1 MAYLSSVFNFD
12 PVMDPYTAGRTGAG
26 SGAAH
31 VNPMYDYFT
40 TFTPRKLK
48 DLFRAAEFIGVN
60 SAHIYGTVRKFGE
73 FPITRVTFETSVESE
88 RKRHE
93 TLFDTHLRV
102 KGFLTLTS
110 FDVWL
115 TGNSI
120 VSLYEPIRRDLVCT
134 SCHHPE
140 NVTAAAYTFNLDRL
154 EFKIDCRKCGAR
166 QIRAEVKDTKLRDPA
181 KMRLIRWDPKLIDI
195 DANTLT
201 GESEYY
207 YTIPRADVA
216 KVRAGSRLHINHTPM
231 EFLAAMRDR
240 KVFKFE
246 DGAVYH
252 MRMPGPAGLDTQWG
266 LPPIT
271 AAIKLFMFAATL
283 RRANEA
289 IALEHITPFR
299 VMHPSAASPSG
310 DPLTT
315 LNLSR
320 WRQELEQNLRA
331 HRRDP
336 LRVMF
341 SPIPVGVQNVGG
353 DGRAMLTLGE
363 LQEAEK
369 SIVLSLGVPL
379 EFLTGGL
386 GQTRGEV
393 TLRIIE
399 NQLRTHIEGLNGLLQ
414 WVERRAT
421 TFLQWES
428 VPTKLADF
436 KMIDNVEDKQLK
448 MQMWENGKVSDTTM
462 ADALDVDLN
471 HERKQRRQDMLDD
484 ARAEAETQLAIKQ
497 QQSALSLT
505 SRQQALQAKGGIAYD
520 PQQVLAANAPIAEEL
535 ASYDEGT
542 RSSRLDSLQGEDP
555 VAYAV
560 VKMLLEQQQQNQGAA
575 MRQQRQGPM

>member
-1 MAYLSSVFNFD
+1 MFNFD
-12 PVMDPYTAGRTGAG
+12 PAVDPSLANRSG
-26 SGAAH
+26 GAAH
-31 VNPMYDYFT
+31 PNPMYDYFT

-73 FPITRVTFETSVESE
+73 YPITRLQYETNVESE

-93 TLFDTHLRV
+93 ELFDRHLRM
-102 KGFLTLTS
+102 KGFLTQVS
-110 FDVWL
+110 FDEWL
-115 TGNSI
+115 TGNSV
-120 VSLYEPIRRDLVCT
+120 VSMYEPIRRDLVCT
-134 SCHHPE
+134 RCHVPE
-140 NVTAAAYTFNLDRL
+140 VVTAAAYRFNLDKL
-154 EFKIDCRKCGAR
+154 EFRLDCRACGERNVPAR
-166 QIRAEVKDTKLRDPA
+166 VKDSPLRDPA
-181 KMRLIRWDPKLIDI
+181 KIKLIRWDPKLIDI
-195 DANTLT
+195 DSNPLT

-207 YTIPRADVA
+207 YTIPRADIA

-240 KVFKFE
+240 KVFKFAE
-246 DGAVYH
+246 GAVYH
-252 MRMPGPAGLDTQWG
+252 MRMPGPAGLDMQWG

-271 AAIKLFMFAATL
+271 AAIRLFMFAATL
-283 RRANEA
+283 RKANEA

-299 VMHPSAASPSG
+299 VMHPSQSTPSG

-315 LNLSR
+315 LNLGR

-369 SIVLSLGVPL
+369 SIVLSLGVPI

-386 GQTRGEV
+386 GQTRGEI
-393 TLRIIE
+393 TLRMIE
-399 NQLRTHIEGLNGLLQ
+399 NQLRTHIENLNGLIQ
-414 WVERRAT
+414 WVEHRAA
-421 TFLQWES
+421 TFLGWAS

-436 KMIDNVEDKQLK
+436 KMIDDVENKQLK
-448 MQMWENGKVSDTTM
+448 MQMWQQGKVSDATI
-462 ADALDVDLN
+462 ADTVDLDLA
-471 HERKQRRQDMLDD
+471 HERKQRKQDALDD
-484 ARAEAETQLAIKQ
+484 ARAQAETQLAVQ
-497 QQSALSLT
+497 QQQQALSLT
-505 SRQQALQAKGGIAYD
+505 SRQRALQNQGGMAYD

-535 ASYDEGT
+535 SQYDEGT
-542 RSSRLDSLQGEDP
+542 RRSRLDALQGEDP
-555 VAYAV
+555 VSYAV
-560 VKMLLEQQQQNQGAA
+560 VKMLLEQIQQNQGTQ
-575 MRQQRQGPM
+575 MRQQQATVAV